1 MLFNY
6 LQLIITM
13 IIIILIII
21 IISIIINIMSVAGKN
36 PALLHLGEIKPGI
49 CQFLVEDGT
58 VLE

>member
-1 MLFNY
+1 
-6 LQLIITM
+6 M
-13 IIIILIII
+13 IIIILII